1 MTCKAERLERRLGG
15 LLEGEGGGEQGWLQS
30 QNHVA
35 GCGGH
40 DGAPGGRLRAPCGRP
55 ASRRASVPYTSQRV
69 GMGSNLLPLSDEPCD
84 REDKEIS
91 KSSEDES
98 SPQLQEDEE
107 RTVRQ
112 GG

>member
-55 ASRRASVPYTSQRV
+55 ASRRASFPYTSQRV
-69 GMGSNLLPLSDEPCD
+69 GMGSNLLPLSNETP
-84 REDKEIS
+84 RKL
-91 KSSEDES
+91 
-98 SPQLQEDEE
+98 QLQAAPAMQAEE
-107 RTVRQ
+107 VGR
-112 GG
+112 